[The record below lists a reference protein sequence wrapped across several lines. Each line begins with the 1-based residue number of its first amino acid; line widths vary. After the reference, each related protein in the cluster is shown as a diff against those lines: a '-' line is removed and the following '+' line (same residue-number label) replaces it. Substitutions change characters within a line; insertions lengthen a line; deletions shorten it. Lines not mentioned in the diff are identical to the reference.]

1 MNVTLQNTLYFSGSH
16 IWYFRHNELTN
27 ELTKFVQIWFCC
39 SCFRYHWSPTA
50 ALAEWHDSRR
60 SVGEHRC
67 SVCAGEAPPAP
78 GRGVGGL
85 LLPAGNSQIAE
96 GVPLPTYPGGSTW
109 SKTTGGFKKGWE
121 VLTPTL
127 KWVCANL
134 SADTKLQAVASYN
147 KVPPGWRLVLLG
159 KQRVFQCRYNT
170 SHGAYLH
177 HWSQHRALQ
186 RPSFPEM

>member
-67 SVCAGEAPPAP
+67 SVSVGEAPPAP
-78 GRGVGGL
+78 SRGAGRL
-85 LLPAGNSQIAE
+85 LLPAENSQIAE
-96 GVPLPTYPGGSTW
+96 GVLLPTYPGGR
-109 SKTTGGFKKGWE
+109 E
-121 VLTPTL
+121 
-127 KWVCANL
+127 
-134 SADTKLQAVASYN
+134 Y
-147 KVPPGWRLVLLG
+147 LG
-159 KQRVFQCRYNT
+159 RNNRRVQEGVGSSDPYTEMSMCKPFCRYQA
-170 SHGAYLH
+170 SSCGQL
-177 HWSQHRALQ
+177 
-186 RPSFPEM
+186 